1 MKHKGKM
8 LMLIVALAC
17 GPAVLIVSGQ
27 TPQPT
32 SPPQQALP
40 EQPPQQGNFGGDP
53 IRQLNLT
60 PEQREQV
67 RAIRESNKAERAEIN
82 LRVREANRALQEALD
97 SDSLDEAVVEQRMRE
112 LGAAQAAAMRM
123 RIQTEVK
130 VRKVLTREQLVI
142 LRNLQLQA
150 QQNERLRRREERQQR
165 RQALNGA
172 PALQDGRTQT
182 ERQIRRRALQQRQRP

>member
-1 MKHKGKM
+1 MKHNSKI
-8 LMLIVALAC
+8 LVLIVALAC
-17 GPAVLIVSGQ
+17 GPAVFIVSGQ
-27 TPQPT
+27 TQPT
-32 SPPQQALP
+32 SPQQQAQP
-40 EQPPQQGNFGGDP
+40 EQPQQQGNFGGDP

-67 RAIRESNKAERAEIN
+67 RAIRESNKAERAEIA

-97 SDSLDEAVVEQRMRE
+97 ADSLDEAVVEQRMRE

-123 RIQTEVK
+123 RIQTEVRI
-130 VRKVLTREQLVI
+130 RKVLTREQLVI

-165 RQALNGA
+165 RQVLNGA
-172 PALQDGRTQT
+172 ALQDGRNQT
-182 ERQIRRRALQQRQRP
+182 ERQMRRRALQQRQRP